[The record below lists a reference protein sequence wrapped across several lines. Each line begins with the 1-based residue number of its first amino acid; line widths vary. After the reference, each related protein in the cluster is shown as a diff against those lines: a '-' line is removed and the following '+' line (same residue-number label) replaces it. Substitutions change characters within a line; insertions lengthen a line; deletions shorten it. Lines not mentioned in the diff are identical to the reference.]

1 MKRTTLSLLAVVL
14 LTAAAAVQAAGTVE
28 EVSFYS
34 DALGMDRAALV
45 YLPEG
50 YDSSTEQYP
59 VVYLIH
65 GHAGTAG
72 NWYAVPEFVEA
83 LDGMVGDGL
92 VDPFILVEPDASCMP
107 WAPDLPYPFPCH
119 LTDSELT
126 GNHETSLIEDLIPWI
141 DSSYRTADDRDHR
154 YIFGRSAGGY
164 GAARIALRHP
174 DVFGGL
180 GLQVGM
186 IALEV
191 VQYLLPMLLAE
202 YPGEPPY
209 DFNPRAGSAS
219 FMVFSWCAALTP
231 NLSNQSWQVDLIVD
245 ENGSLLTDVWDRFVA
260 QSPTR
265 WATELAS
272 SGGELDIFMDGG
284 ENDAFLPFTTVF
296 AAALDALDLPYT
308 IEVYDGDHEDPP
320 MWQRLQTHV
329 TYFMP
334 LNATVDLQPRVIN
347 ARNWW
352 ILVQASLELPGDLD
366 ASEIDAS
373 TLAITEIDGVALDH
387 PIAAFATHH
396 MSDINGNGHQDL
408 TVWFDKRRIL
418 RILIEMG
425 IGNQQPFEVTIEGE
439 TAAGWFLAATDSLR
453 AVNIDHPEALKL
465 LSLN

>member
-1 MKRTTLSLLAVVL
+1 
-14 LTAAAAVQAAGTVE
+14 
-28 EVSFYS
+28 
-34 DALGMDRAALV
+34 
-45 YLPEG
+45 
-50 YDSSTEQYP
+50 
-59 VVYLIH
+59 
-65 GHAGTAG
+65 
-72 NWYAVPEFVEA
+72 
-83 LDGMVGDGL
+83 
-92 VDPFILVEPDASCMP
+92 
-107 WAPDLPYPFPCH
+107 
-119 LTDSELT
+119 
-126 GNHETSLIEDLIPWI
+126 
-141 DSSYRTADDRDHR
+141 
-154 YIFGRSAGGY
+154 
-164 GAARIALRHP
+164 
-174 DVFGGL
+174 
-180 GLQVGM
+180 
-186 IALEV
+186 
-191 VQYLLPMLLAE
+191 
-202 YPGEPPY
+202 
-209 DFNPRAGSAS
+209 
-219 FMVFSWCAALTP
+219 
-231 NLSNQSWQVDLIVD
+231 
-245 ENGSLLTDVWDRFVA
+245 
-260 QSPTR
+260 
-265 WATELAS
+265 
-272 SGGELDIFMDGG
+272 
-284 ENDAFLPFTTVF
+284 
-296 AAALDALDLPYT
+296 
-308 IEVYDGDHEDPP
+308 